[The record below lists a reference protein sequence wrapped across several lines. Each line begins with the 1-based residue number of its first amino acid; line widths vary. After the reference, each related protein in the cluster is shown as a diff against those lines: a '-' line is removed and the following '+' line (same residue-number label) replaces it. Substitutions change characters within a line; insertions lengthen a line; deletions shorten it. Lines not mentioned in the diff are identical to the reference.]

1 MLDGITWRWAFATLN
16 IGLVAMAGALL
27 ISGFAQAFIERA
39 LGGSTLEA
47 FIASQES
54 SSFLA
59 GMYARIVFGLVF
71 AVGYVLLIYDFVTL
85 GRRVPARM
93 AQAVAS

>member
-1 MLDGITWRWAFATLN
+1 MLDGIAWRWAFVTLN
-16 IGLVAMAGALL
+16 IGLIGMAGALL

-47 FIASQES
+47 FIVGQES
-54 SSFLA
+54 PSFVA
-59 GMYARIVFGLVF
+59 GMYARFVFGLIF
-71 AVGYVLLIYDFVTL
+71 AAGYVLLIYDFVTL

-93 AQAVAS
+93 VQAVAS

>member
-16 IGLVAMAGALL
+16 IGLIGMAGALL
-27 ISGFAQAFIERA
+27 ISGFGQAFVERA

-47 FIASQES
+47 FIAGQES
-54 SSFLA
+54 PSFVA
-59 GMYARIVFGLVF
+59 GMYARFVFGVVF
-71 AVGYVLLIYDFVTL
+71 AAGYVLLIYDFVTL

>member
-1 MLDGITWRWAFATLN
+1 MLDGIAWRWAFAILN
-16 IGLVAMAGALL
+16 IGLIGMAGALL

-47 FIASQES
+47 FIAGQES
-54 SSFLA
+54 PSFLA
-59 GMYARIVFGLVF
+59 GIYARFVFGLIF

-85 GRRVPARM
+85 GRRVPAHM
-93 AQAVAS
+93 ARAVAS